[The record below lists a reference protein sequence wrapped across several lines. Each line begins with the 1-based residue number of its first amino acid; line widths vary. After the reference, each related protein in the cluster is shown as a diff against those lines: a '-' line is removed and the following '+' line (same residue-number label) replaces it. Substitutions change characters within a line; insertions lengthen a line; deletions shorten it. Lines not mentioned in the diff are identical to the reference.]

1 MGGKGEFVSITKL
14 DGVHPDELK
23 RLRDRIEA
31 IIAQGTAELAIIA
44 LDPTVHAGMRV
55 ILQPKKDPPKKE

>member
-1 MGGKGEFVSITKL
+1 MGGKGEFISITKL

-31 IIAQGTAELAIIA
+31 IITQGSAELAIVA
-44 LDPTVHAGMRV
+44 LDPELHAGMRI
-55 ILQPKKDPPKKE
+55 ILQPKEPPKKG